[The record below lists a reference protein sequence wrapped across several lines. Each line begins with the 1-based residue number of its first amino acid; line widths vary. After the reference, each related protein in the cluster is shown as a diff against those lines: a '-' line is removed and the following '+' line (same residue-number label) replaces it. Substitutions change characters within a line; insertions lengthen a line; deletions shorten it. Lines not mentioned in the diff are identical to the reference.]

1 MPTDV
6 RLDQGDGSFVIVE
19 GRVLKVIGSDLI
31 LDSPGR
37 RSETQSANRRAL
49 VHDSGD
55 GLTINFNGDY
65 PGGVTIHGDAVV
77 TGELSLAGTAVRS
90 ALESL
95 RLDLEFIKRT
105 SSSRIDLLE
114 TTVAS
119 LVGLLGASVIP
130 PWRTKTE
137 VEEGD
142 DEAALGGGPATPSA
156 AALGLIVDFA
166 FDRQIPGFQHEDVVS
181 IEPVA
186 GTAVRP
192 GTTVKVT
199 VNLEG

>member
-1 MPTDV
+1 MATDV
-6 RLDQGDGSFVIVE
+6 RLDQGDGSVVIVD

-77 TGELSLAGTAVRS
+77 TGELSLAGTAVSS

-95 RLDLEFIKRT
+95 RLDLEFMKGT

-114 TTVAS
+114 T
-119 LVGLLGASVIP
+119 
-130 PWRTKTE
+130 
-137 VEEGD
+137 
-142 DEAALGGGPATPSA
+142 
-156 AALGLIVDFA
+156 
-166 FDRQIPGFQHEDVVS
+166 
-181 IEPVA
+181 
-186 GTAVRP
+186 
-192 GTTVKVT
+192 
-199 VNLEG
+199 